1 MIRHVDIFFI
11 SLQNYDEILTSITG
25 QGDTVG
31 AAFFKHSM
39 KLILGAR
46 SVAAGALG
54 LGSPTAVAPSQA
66 QQLPRDGDMMTE
78 TYKPFARDVL
88 TSARLRPNNT
98 SAPRILSTRMASM
111 EATQGSA
118 GTRVASVGRNTEI
131 NITEGTARSGEA
143 WGYNTFLQLPIDE
156 LLEKC
161 EELIKSMDSNKPQ
174 VFSEHQSTSGRVPNI
189 GHNMAKVRV
198 TPTKGNLEN
207 KRGSLQVARAAS
219 PRDLSGAALM
229 KIALYSSYGID
240 TMLYNSKNGSS
251 LSPMSSSAFLDL
263 QSLGSNKFDRSSSL
277 TTAIHRLFKHEY
289 ILIF

>member
-1 MIRHVDIFFI
+1 
-11 SLQNYDEILTSITG
+11 
-25 QGDTVG
+25 
-31 AAFFKHSM
+31 
-39 KLILGAR
+39 
-46 SVAAGALG
+46 
-54 LGSPTAVAPSQA
+54 
-66 QQLPRDGDMMTE
+66 
-78 TYKPFARDVL
+78 
-88 TSARLRPNNT
+88 
-98 SAPRILSTRMASM
+98 M

-219 PRDLSGAALM
+219 PRD
-229 KIALYSSYGID
+229 
-240 TMLYNSKNGSS
+240 GSS